1 MAQKMK
7 QDKVNAT
14 KSKDKSATAETNKKG
29 LIYFFVSDTGLGIL
43 FSSPIQTE
51 KTAQSCGPTRQLSKT
66 AKVVS
71 IRLLVVEKKIIPHV
85 LLTSDFEGRRKSR
98 SSINRHF

>member
-1 MAQKMK
+1 MGNVRVLGACQK
-7 QDKVNAT
+7 AAF
-14 KSKDKSATAETNKKG
+14 S
-29 LIYFFVSDTGLGIL
+29 GLGIL

-66 AKVVS
+66 VKVVS